1 MDLSEQ
7 INQLE
12 TDLLEIDSLL
22 KKSERTRVQD
32 VLKLEQKKIEK
43 EISVKRNQKEQL
55 AKREADPTSASKA
68 YTVKINNYG
77 WDQSENFVKIYI
89 TLNGV
94 HKIAPEN
101 VKVTFT
107 ERSFV
112 LLVNDLDGKNH
123 QMTINN
129 LLNPVNVQDSS
140 KKIKSDMVLVMCK
153 KKTTKKWECLTQ
165 VQKQIKE
172 KDKPSVNPEENA
184 DPSDGLM
191 SMLKKMYSDGDD
203 EMKRTINKAWSE
215 SQDKKAKGDGD
226 INNMGMF

>member
-1 MDLSEQ
+1 MDLNEQ
-7 INQLE
+7 IKQLE
-12 TDLLEIDSLL
+12 TDLQEISSLL
-22 KKSERTRVQD
+22 ENSERTRVQD
-32 VLKLEQKKIEK
+32 VLKLEQNKIEK
-43 EISVKRNQKEQL
+43 EISVKRHRKEQQ

-77 WDQSENFVKIYI
+77 WDQSEKLVKIYI

-101 VKVTFT
+101 VEVTFT

-112 LLVNDLDGKNH
+112 LLVKDLDGKNH
-123 QMTINN
+123 QMTIKN
-129 LLNPVNVQDSS
+129 LLYPVDVQDSS
-140 KKIKSDMVLVMCK
+140 KKIKTDMVLVMCK
-153 KKTTKKWECLTQ
+153 KKTIKKWECLTQ
-165 VQKQIKE
+165 VQKQTKE
-172 KDKPSVNPEENA
+172 KDKPSVNPDENA

-191 SMLKKMYSDGDD
+191 SMLKKMYSEGDD

-226 INNMGMF
+226 MGNMDMF